1 MQPLLHV
8 KSDRGNS
15 EINSERKLPTSFSSN
30 LMTTYMVMHYFFY
43 ESDTIVVE
51 DNNDVFIH
59 LESGISSP
67 LLCHCQYLFHKCLI
81 SSAIITLMYE
91 ENKTMSLIAW

>member
-1 MQPLLHV
+1 MQPLLLV
-8 KSDRGNS
+8 KSDTGNS

-30 LMTTYMVMHYFFY
+30 LMIYMVMHYFFY

-67 LLCHCQYLFHKCLI
+67 LLCHCQYLFHKYLI

-91 ENKTMSLIAW
+91 ENNTMSLIA

>member
-1 MQPLLHV
+1 MQPLLLV

-30 LMTTYMVMHYFFY
+30 LMTTYMVMHYFFMNQ
-43 ESDTIVVE
+43 IVVE

-91 ENKTMSLIAW
+91 ENKTMSLIA